1 MRIRD
6 WRTRLAGRPASIAT
20 VLHGSS
26 CADCLGDFQ
35 SQLNS
40 THLLPRRRPI
50 RSPDPDSVFVRRSR
64 CCSYATS
71 RDLRALSRTRRSLV
85 HCDYKKPLTAGIGEF
100 LITSKQARQTGKPLS
115 GGRKEKSPRPRGL
128 LGIEMYLVSRVS
140 RCSSAHGLQTCIF
153 NDLTSVFSCEH
164 RLGGE
169 FVI

>member
-1 MRIRD
+1 MRPKMRIRD

-26 CADCLGDFQ
+26 CADRLGDFQ

-40 THLLPRRRPI
+40 THLLRRRRPI
-50 RSPDPDSVFVRRSR
+50 SSPDPDSGFVRRSR

-115 GGRKEKSPRPRGL
+115 GGEKREVSASKGVAWHRN
-128 LGIEMYLVSRVS
+128 VSRIA
-140 RCSSAHGLQTCIF
+140 RKQM
-153 NDLTSVFSCEH
+153 
-164 RLGGE
+164 
-169 FVI
+169 